1 MDQPIAVSPVEH
13 TAAIPPDPKEEAT
26 RPPASDLYDVMSTM
40 RAMRRLKPEP
50 VPREVIERL
59 IRAASWAPSGGNS
72 QTARYIV
79 VDDRTQIARIA
90 PLCRRAQRFYITAQ
104 ADACPP
110 TMSPEQFQRT
120 LAAGQHLAD
129 HFEDVPALIVVC
141 CDVSSNMHAWLA
153 HTGSVARAFRDL
165 GIRRA
170 VTGGANFAKFGRL
183 SIAASVY
190 PAVQN
195 LLLAAR
201 ESGLG
206 ASLTTTHLMFER
218 ELKDILGLPRNVR
231 TFALV
236 PIGYP
241 LGRFGPVNRAPVEH
255 FLQWNHWQQRPE

>member
-1 MDQPIAVSPVEH
+1 MNQPITASPVEH
-13 TAAIPPDPKEEAT
+13 T
-26 RPPASDLYDVMSTM
+26 ASDLYDVMSTM
-40 RAMRRLKPEP
+40 RAMRRLKPDP
-50 VPREVIERL
+50 VPRELIERL
-59 IRAASWAPSGGNS
+59 IQAASWAPNGGNL
-72 QTARYIV
+72 QTTRYIV

-90 PLCRRAQRFYITAQ
+90 PVWRRAQRFYLSAR
-104 ADACPP
+104 AEACPP

-120 LAAGQHLAD
+120 MGAGKHIAD

-141 CDVSSNMHAWLA
+141 CDVSSMMHGWLNA
-153 HTGSVARAFRDL
+153 SVARAFAGL

-170 VTGGANFAKFGRL
+170 VAGVANFGKFARL
-183 SIAASVY
+183 STAASVY

-206 ASLTTTHLMFER
+206 ASLTTTHLMCER
-218 ELKDILGLPRNVR
+218 ELKDILGLPRGVR
-231 TFALV
+231 TFAVV

>member
-1 MDQPIAVSPVEH
+1 
-13 TAAIPPDPKEEAT
+13 
-26 RPPASDLYDVMSTM
+26 MSTM

-50 VPREVIERL
+50 VPRELIERL
-59 IRAASWAPSGGNS
+59 IQAASWAPSGGNS

-90 PLCRRAQRFYITAQ
+90 PLWRRAQRFYLTAQ

-110 TMSPEQFQRT
+110 TMSPKQFQRT
-120 LAAGQHLAD
+120 MAAGEYLAD

-141 CDVSSNMHAWLA
+141 CDVSSMMHRWLA
-153 HTGSVARAFRDL
+153 NTGSVARAFGGL

-170 VTGGANFAKFGRL
+170 VTGGANFGKFARL

-201 ESGLG
+201 QSGLG
-206 ASLTTTHLMFER
+206 ASLTTTHLLFER
-218 ELKDILGLPRNVR
+218 ELKDILDLPRNVR
-231 TFALV
+231 TFAFV

-255 FLQWNHWQQRPE
+255 FLQWNHWQQRPN